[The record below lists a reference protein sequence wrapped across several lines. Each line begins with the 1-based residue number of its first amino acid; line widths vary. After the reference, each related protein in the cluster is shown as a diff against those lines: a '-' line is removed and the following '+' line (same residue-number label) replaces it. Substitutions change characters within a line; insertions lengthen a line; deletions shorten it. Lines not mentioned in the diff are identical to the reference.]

1 MPVIHPSS
9 QKPECWGRRAPKS
22 ARYPLSTSPDQ
33 LLSAIT
39 THANQSPPHPK
50 PRLVQSSFTNLSA
63 SSATHAAKNGFVHAC
78 IEAYN
83 EHHNLVLRPDDIWL
97 AILTQLS
104 SHINAHAATL
114 RPRLVAHDGQKPL
127 HLELELTP
135 TLDHGAVARSM
146 TSLLA
151 STLPDPSLRDWFLP
165 TFTTTTPTDAAVAAV
180 ALLGTMQKFYTYS
193 WGTRCGIPAVRLL
206 GAERDWRDIAA
217 RCAARLGG
225 GDFGPEPAAWY
236 RDALRPVLAG
246 LVESFRAPGEDAA
259 RRFWA
264 GVVDEEM
271 PNGSGSPTYSGWITA
286 FCYWD
291 EKGVCLHRPRAGGAG
306 GEGPV
311 RLTMGEMPMGFG
323 KVPVTL
329 WDNGVELPTEMV
341 AGSVAMRARRWEE
354 GQGGEGRGR
363 DGLDTLQP
371 ELGWFMYYV

>member
-1 MPVIHPSS
+1 MPVIHPST

-22 ARYPLSTSPDQ
+22 TRYPLSTSPDQ

-50 PRLVQSSFTNLSA
+50 PRLVQSSFTTLSPL
-63 SSATHAAKNGFVHAC
+63 STTHASKNGFVHAC

-104 SHINAHAATL
+104 AHINANPTTL
-114 RPRLVAHDGQKPL
+114 RHQGLISHPSGQKPL
-127 HLELELTP
+127 HLDLELTP
-135 TLDHGAVARSM
+135 SLDHGAVARSM
-146 TSLLA
+146 TALLA
-151 STLPDPSLRDWFLP
+151 STLPDPSLVDWFLP
-165 TFTTTTPTDAAVAAV
+165 AFTTTTPSDAAVAAI

-206 GAERDWRDIAA
+206 GTELDWRDIAS

-225 GDFGPEPAAWY
+225 GDFGPEPTAWY

-246 LVESFRAPGEDAA
+246 LVDSFRAPGDDAA

-264 GVVDEEM
+264 GVVDEEV
-271 PNGSGSPTYSGWITA
+271 PNGSGSPTYSGWVTA

-291 EKGVCLHRPRAGGAG
+291 EKGGCLHRRAG
-306 GEGPV
+306 GEGVPV

-329 WDNGVELPTEMV
+329 WDHGVEVPTEMV
-341 AGSVAMRARRWEE
+341 AGSVAMRVGRWEE
-354 GQGGEGRGR
+354 GGLEGRGR
-363 DGLDTLQP
+363 EGLDTLQP

>member
-9 QKPECWGRRAPKS
+9 QKPECWGRRARKS
-22 ARYPLSTSPDQ
+22 SRYPLSTSPDQ

-39 THANQSPPHPK
+39 THANHSPPHPR
-50 PRLVQSSFTNLSA
+50 PQLVQSSFTTLTP
-63 SSATHAAKNGFVHAC
+63 SSTTHAAKNGFVYAC

-104 SHINAHAATL
+104 SHINANAATL
-114 RPRLVAHDGQKPL
+114 RSRLVSHDGQKSL

-135 TLDHGAVARSM
+135 TLDHGAVAQSM
-146 TSLLA
+146 TALLA

-165 TFTTTTPTDAAVAAV
+165 SFTTTTKTDSAVAAI
-180 ALLGTMQKFYTYS
+180 AFLGAMQKFYAYS

-206 GAERDWRDIAA
+206 GVEADWRDIAS
-217 RCAARLGG
+217 RCASRLGG
-225 GDFGPEPAAWY
+225 GEFGPEPAAWY

-246 LVESFRAPGEDAA
+246 LVESFRDPGGDAA
-259 RRFWA
+259 RAFWA
-264 GVVDEEM
+264 GVVDEEV

-291 EKGVCLHRPRAGGAG
+291 EKGVCLHRPRPGDGA
-306 GEGPV
+306 V
-311 RLTMGEMPMGFG
+311 RLTMGEMPMGFV

-329 WDNGVELPTEMV
+329 WDNGVQVPTEMV
-341 AGSVAMRARRWEE
+341 AGSVGMRVRRWEE
-354 GQGGEGRGR
+354 GQGGEGSGR

-371 ELGWFMYYV
+371 EAGWFMYYV